1 MNTCIL
7 ELYFQELKMNKEDNM
22 WRVYNNGDF
31 IIKLHL
37 IIVFDVL
44 MK

>member
-7 ELYFQELKMNKEDNM
+7 ELYFQELQMNKENKM
-22 WRVYNNGDF
+22 WRVYNNRDF

-37 IIVFDVL
+37 IMVFDVL